1 MLIPEF
7 LEGLADR
14 LRTIPS
20 LTVTTDPGV
29 GVVVDMAL
37 VEDGEIDYHSTFARG
52 YDAVTFRVTV
62 YVSRADSNE
71 GVLQARLYKSGHGDL
86 SLRAAI
92 ESPTGPNDPLVDMP
106 SIVCDTARVDT
117 AGAGEATYVTVV
129 LEGTAQLAGKES

>member
-1 MLIPEF
+1 MLIPDF

-14 LRTIPS
+14 LRTIDS

-29 GVVVDMAL
+29 GVAVDMAL

-52 YDAVTFRVTV
+52 YDAATFRVTV
-62 YVSRADSNE
+62 YVSRADSGE
-71 GVLQARLYKSGHGDL
+71 GVHQARLYKSGHGEL

-92 ESPTGPNDPLVDMP
+92 ETPTGPSDPLVDMP
-106 SIVCDTARVDT
+106 SIVCDTARVGVSS
-117 AGAGEATYVTVV
+117 AGDSSYVTVV